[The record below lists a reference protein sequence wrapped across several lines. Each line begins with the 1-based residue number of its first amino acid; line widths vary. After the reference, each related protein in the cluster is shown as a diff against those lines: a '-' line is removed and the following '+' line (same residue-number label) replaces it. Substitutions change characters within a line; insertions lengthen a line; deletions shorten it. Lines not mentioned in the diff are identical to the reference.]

1 MTTWYVHPVNQVTN
15 HEFVRRLAESGEGS
29 AGSFRLEV
37 PAEDDKPYDVI
48 EVPFRLLREM
58 YAATE
63 KKSGGDFAFI
73 PFKSERTD
81 EPLKFVPEFLLEK
94 SKNKKVQAVLKFIR
108 AKRATE
114 ATTA

>member
-29 AGSFRLEV
+29 AQSFRLGRL
-37 PAEDDKPYDVI
+37 AEDGKRYDVI

-58 YAATE
+58 YDATE

-73 PFKSERTD
+73 PFKAERTD
-81 EPLKFVPEFLLEK
+81 QNLKFVPEFLLEK
-94 SKNKKVQAVLKFIR
+94 SKSKKVQAAIRFIKGKQ
-108 AKRATE
+108 AETPF
-114 ATTA
+114 